1 MKQYVGLDVSQRE
14 IAMCVISETGQLVFE
29 GKAKSDPGALTDLLR
44 KHAPLAERIG
54 FETGAMSSWLWH
66 ELRRVDL
73 PVVCIDARHAH
84 AALSVRMNKS
94 DQNDAR
100 GLAELVRVGWYREVK
115 IKSEESQK
123 VRAILVARSRLVS
136 MRRDIENQ
144 VRSLIKEYGL
154 LFPRAIGQQFRNQVN
169 ELLGNDHQLLSVTA
183 PLLSIHEHI
192 CQQQSKFDDEVRRLA
207 KSDETMRRLM
217 TVPGVGVVTALTF
230 RHTIDDPS
238 RFRSAST
245 VGAYLGLT
253 PRRNQSGETDTSGKI
268 SRWGDRLLR
277 SYLFEAATVLLYR
290 TKKWSSLKVWGM
302 KLAKR
307 IGVKKARVAI
317 ARNRRHP
324 SLHLGRW
331 HLVRLGPRHTGLKHT
346 DAFWPGS
353 PGWRCP
359 AGTVVAVTSVNRLVA
374 ASPHSAVHV
383 EAPAPDIIMRRLA
396 TSERTMTL
404 AMASKLPR

>member
-14 IAMCVISETGQLVFE
+14 TAVCVVSETGQVIFE
-29 GKAKSDPGALTDLLR
+29 GKAKSDPGDLTKLLR
-44 KHAPLAERIG
+44 KHAPRAERIG

-66 ELRRVDL
+66 ELRRVEL

-100 GLAELVRVGWYREVK
+100 GLAELVRVGWYREIKV
-115 IKSEESQK
+115 KSEESQK
-123 VRAILVARSRLVS
+123 IRAILVARARLVS

-154 LFPRAIGQQFRNQVN
+154 LFPRAIGQQFRNTVN
-169 ELLGNDHQLLSVTA
+169 DLLGEDHQLLIVVA

-192 CQQQSKFDDEVRRLA
+192 CRQQSEFDDEVRRLA
-207 KSDETMRRLM
+207 KEDETTRRLM
-217 TVPGVGVVTALTF
+217 TVPGVGVITALTF

-238 RFRSAST
+238 RFRSAPL

-253 PRRNQSGETDTSGKI
+253 PRRKQSGETDTNGKI

-290 TKKWSSLKVWGM
+290 TKKWSSLKAWGM

-307 IGVKKARVAI
+307 IGVKKAKVAI
-317 ARNRRHP
+317 ARKIAVI
-324 SLHLGRW
+324 LHCIWVDGTSFDW
-331 HLVRLGPRHTGLKHT
+331 GQAK
-346 DAFWPGS
+346 
-353 PGWRCP
+353 P
-359 AGTVVAVTSVNRLVA
+359 A
-374 ASPHSAVHV
+374 
-383 EAPAPDIIMRRLA
+383 
-396 TSERTMTL
+396 
-404 AMASKLPR
+404 